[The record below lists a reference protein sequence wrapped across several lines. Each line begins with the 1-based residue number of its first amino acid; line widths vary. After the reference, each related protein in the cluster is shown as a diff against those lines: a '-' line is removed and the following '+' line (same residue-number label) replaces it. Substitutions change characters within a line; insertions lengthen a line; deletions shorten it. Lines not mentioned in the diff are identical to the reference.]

1 MPEAPAMGSSGP
13 DGGACG
19 VLKSKNSAAIQNVMV
34 LVQHFKEPDA
44 TQAATNQKPEKSMG
58 MVTYRY
64 LALYFS

>member
-1 MPEAPAMGSSGP
+1 MGSSGLA
-13 DGGACG
+13 GGACG

-58 MVTYRY
+58 MVY
-64 LALYFS
+64 LQIFSSLF